1 MRHAVLRGVMANK
14 LSSRSDFPRVHC
26 VALSKG
32 DQAVINGAIVTASG
46 DCTLEVGSGA
56 FVLTG
61 HSLWQ
66 NDNGPRHPREELYFS
81 MLDASGD
88 KERFTQERF
97 RLFAL
102 LSQVVAQERSHEAQK
117 ECAQCAHAL
126 MIGNA
131 EEATRS
137 ASRLASQG
145 LKQGNREGV
154 AHSERMQAGR
164 YVS

>member
-1 MRHAVLRGVMANK
+1 MTKSH
-14 LSSRSDFPRVHC
+14 S
-26 VALSKG
+26 ALSDPTHCHTIALTQG

-56 FVLTG
+56 FVLSG
-61 HSLWQ
+61 RSLWS
-66 NDNGPRHPREELYFS
+66 NDDGPHHPREELYLS
-81 MLDASGD
+81 MLDAGGD
-88 KERFTQERF
+88 TARFTEERF
-97 RLFAL
+97 RLFVL
-102 LSQVVAQERSHEAQK
+102 LSQVIAQEHSHEAQK
-117 ECAQCAHAL
+117 ECARCAHAL

-131 EEATRS
+131 EDATRS

-145 LKQGNREGV
+145 LSKGNREAV